1 MLVKVITLIQTD
13 ETPKLFVPEAGHDGI
28 EVSDTQKVACTCVPV
43 IRNVKLMA
51 AGPMLIPKIVT
62 SVLAVD
68 LMFDSLK
75 AEMVGSIEE
84 KRLVISP

>member
-1 MLVKVITLIQTD
+1 VLVKVITLIQTD
-13 ETPKLFVPEAGHDGI
+13 ETPKLFVPAAGYDGI
-28 EVSDTQKVACTCVPV
+28 EVSDNQKVACACVPI